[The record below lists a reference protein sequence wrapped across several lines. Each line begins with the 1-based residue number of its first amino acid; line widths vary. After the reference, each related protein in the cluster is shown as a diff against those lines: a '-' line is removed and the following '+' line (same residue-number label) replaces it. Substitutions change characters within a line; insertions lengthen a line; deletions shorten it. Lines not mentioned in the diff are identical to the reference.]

1 MPLERRYNSF
11 KHLIRNAKQKYS
23 IGYHEPVSKL
33 AKLDYKILQV
43 GKFLQLVAT
52 FIGGFVVAFVK
63 GWLLSLVM
71 LACIPPVVIAGGV
84 VSKILTKIS
93 SKGQESYSD
102 AGNVVEQTLGAIKTV
117 SSMAS
122 VISIAAVMIISK
134 N

>member
-1 MPLERRYNSF
+1 MPLERRYNSL
-11 KHLIRNAKQKYS
+11 KYLTRNARQKEQN
-23 IGYHEPVSKL
+23 HQPVSNLQNLTKN
-33 AKLDYKILQV
+33 ILQV

-71 LACIPPVVIAGGV
+71 LACISPVAIAGGV

-102 AGNVVEQTLGAIKTV
+102 AGDVVEQTLGAIKTV
-117 SSMAS
+117 SSMWLE
-122 VISIAAVMIISK
+122 V
-134 N
+134 

>member
-1 MPLERRYNSF
+1 LERRYNSF

-63 GWLLSLVM
+63 GWL
-71 LACIPPVVIAGGV
+71 
-84 VSKILTKIS
+84 
-93 SKGQESYSD
+93 
-102 AGNVVEQTLGAIKTV
+102 
-117 SSMAS
+117 
-122 VISIAAVMIISK
+122 
-134 N
+134 